1 MRQEAI
7 AILIIDDDPKI
18 IEVIVT
24 FIKIK
29 HPKYIVVTAS
39 DVREGQMKMDN
50 QEFNLILVDQFIDN
64 KTGLDLISHA
74 RKTLKHS
81 HRKFILMSGSL
92 GSSEVAMA
100 INLGITDILV
110 KPFPLKQLEEKI
122 FKYCKN

>member
-1 MRQEAI
+1 MKQENI

-24 FIKIK
+24 FLKIK
-29 HPKYIVVTAS
+29 YPKFTLVTAH

-50 QEFNLILVDQFIDN
+50 QEFQIILVDQFIDN

-74 RKTLKHS
+74 RKTLKHAN
-81 HRKFILMSGSL
+81 RKFILMSGGL
-92 GSSEVAMA
+92 GTSEVAMA

-122 FKYCKN
+122 LKILKY